1 MKSMR
6 VNLNSH
12 DSTDVERVPLVTR
25 VESNMN
31 CLFLYCEQHNN
42 VISKCINTTCE
53 QAAIGVIALTP
64 SHSVV
69 SYGSAI
75 CDLCP
80 FSQVHK
86 KNTRQGLAVFK
97 RAHVY
102 L

>member
-1 MKSMR
+1 
-6 VNLNSH
+6 
-12 DSTDVERVPLVTR
+12 
-25 VESNMN
+25 MN
-31 CLFLYCEQHNN
+31 CQQHNS
-42 VISKCINTTCE
+42 VISKCIYTACE

-64 SHSVV
+64 NYSIV

-86 KNTRQGLAVFK
+86 KNTRQGLAVCI
-97 RAHVY
+97 RVHVY